1 MEKIDYFKQV
11 FISFRD
17 NILQILLDDSL
28 LGSQVDL
35 MNMDGKLM
43 ASMNVE
49 NKLTTYSIVD
59 YPDGIYL
66 LKITKNGIQKT
77 YKVVN
82 VK

>member
-1 MEKIDYFKQV
+1 
-11 FISFRD
+11 
-17 NILQILLDDSL
+17 
-28 LGSQVDL
+28 

-49 NKLTTYSIVD
+49 IKLSSYSIVD

-66 LKITKNGIQKT
+66 LRIAKNGIQKT

-82 VK
+82 L